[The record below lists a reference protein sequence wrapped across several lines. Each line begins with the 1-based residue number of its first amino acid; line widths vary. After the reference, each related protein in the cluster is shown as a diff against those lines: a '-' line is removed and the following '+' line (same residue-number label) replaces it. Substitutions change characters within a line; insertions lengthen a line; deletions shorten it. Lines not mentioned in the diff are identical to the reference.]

1 MPPKKKKDAETVA
14 KPAEDIKKET
24 QEQKSSP
31 T

>member
-14 KPAEDIKKET
+14 KPADDIKKET
-24 QEQKSSP
+24 QDLKPSP